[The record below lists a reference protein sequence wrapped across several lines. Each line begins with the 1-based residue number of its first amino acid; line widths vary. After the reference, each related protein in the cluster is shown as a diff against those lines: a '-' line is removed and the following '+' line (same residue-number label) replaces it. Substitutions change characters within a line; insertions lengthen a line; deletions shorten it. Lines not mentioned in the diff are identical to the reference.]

1 MLGHLRT
8 KTLDAFKDAFEK
20 ALARGDGFA
29 VASREC
35 TEAFSA
41 KFDKGCEGLY
51 VSFTNLIAFKLK
63 RWYVARQLFSL
74 YLKHLCFTPQIDLQ
88 GPIIKLRE
96 VKVKPIRKP
105 CGACQVL
112 VSAVYII

>member
-35 TEAFSA
+35 TEAFLA
-41 KFDKGCEGLY
+41 KFDKGCEGMY
-51 VSFTNLIAFKLK
+51 VSFTNLIAFKVK
-63 RWYVARQLFSL
+63 SGALFITCF
-74 YLKHLCFTPQIDLQ
+74 HLTENTCVLPHKKIKQYR
-88 GPIIKLRE
+88 GPDIKLANLSKKPMKL
-96 VKVKPIRKP
+96 VKS
-105 CGACQVL
+105 

>member
-35 TEAFSA
+35 TEAFLA
-41 KFDKGCEGLY
+41 KFDKGCEGMLFNLSEIEAIILFHQMINGFLVWFLSPAFHHCTTCFHLTESNCFLY
-51 VSFTNLIAFKLK
+51 RYRSPNI
-63 RWYVARQLFSL
+63 
-74 YLKHLCFTPQIDLQ
+74 
-88 GPIIKLRE
+88 
-96 VKVKPIRKP
+96 
-105 CGACQVL
+105 
-112 VSAVYII
+112 